1 MKHRIIHI
9 LILLFSINGIAQ
21 EHAIRSVE
29 QDKFDVYFD
38 FNESKI
44 NVIEKEKI
52 LNWYI
57 KNSNIEVSKI
67 YGYCDWVGPNKYND
81 SLSVK
86 RVKEVYNFLIK
97 NNIVVYDNYEAL
109 GFGEDFQQ
117 SKKQSKNRKVT
128 IFYNRKDEI
137 NSINSLEPIINGA
150 KTDDKIVNETF
161 SEKIMD
167 AKKGDIIILKNI
179 YFKNRSAKIVSESQN
194 SLYELLCA
202 MQNNPNLKIEIQGH
216 ICCQL
221 VSDIED
227 ISTLRA
233 KAIFVYLVQNKIKR
247 TRILYKGFGITKPI
261 HPIPEKNP
269 QEEEEN
275 RRVEI
280 LILEN

>member
-1 MKHRIIHI
+1 M
-9 LILLFSINGIAQ
+9 
-21 EHAIRSVE
+21 
-29 QDKFDVYFD
+29 
-38 FNESKI
+38 
-44 NVIEKEKI
+44 
-52 LNWYI
+52 
-57 KNSNIEVSKI
+57 
-67 YGYCDWVGPNKYND
+67 
-81 SLSVK
+81 
-86 RVKEVYNFLIK
+86 
-97 NNIVVYDNYEAL
+97 
-109 GFGEDFQQ
+109 
-117 SKKQSKNRKVT
+117 
-128 IFYNRKDEI
+128 
-137 NSINSLEPIINGA
+137 
-150 KTDDKIVNETF
+150 NETF
-161 SEKIMD
+161 SEKIKD

-179 YFKNRSAKIVSESQN
+179 YFKNRSAKIVSESKN

-202 MQNNPNLKIEIQGH
+202 MQDNPNLKIEIQGH